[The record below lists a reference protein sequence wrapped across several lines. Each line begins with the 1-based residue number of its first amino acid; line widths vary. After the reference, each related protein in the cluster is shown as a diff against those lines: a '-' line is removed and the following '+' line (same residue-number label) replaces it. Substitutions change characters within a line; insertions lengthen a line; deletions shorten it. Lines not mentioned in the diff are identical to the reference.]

1 MARNIFSRKRY
12 RSMRIAMLA
21 ATFVA
26 VVFAIL
32 TFVTVEVAANAYIQK
47 SYLSEANKLAR
58 EREYA
63 AELQKYVNENELSSV
78 DVAELASWAQD
89 NRYLYVMIHKDD
101 KLLFETGKYEPPP
114 KQDDEDITDKNEGA
128 DPDNTNP
135 DDPTG
140 GDNTGDGQGTPD
152 GTNPDGT
159 DPDGTDPDGT
169 NPDGTN
175 PDGTDPEGG
184 AGDGTDTEGNGGT
197 GGENPDGTEDGKDPT
212 DENNPEQG
220 KDPDDENSSIGSGI
234 TVNMPS
240 REELMKYAQQK
251 GAHLISTSDG
261 SILVSMAD
269 FSEYLYYDLTNIAAI
284 ILAVIVLV
292 IVVLLYSHGVSRRI
306 SRIASDVAVVADGD
320 MDHTIRP
327 DGMDEIGRLSRDV
340 ESMRT
345 SMLENMAKEREL
357 MDANAELVTSMS
369 HDIRTPLTVLLGYL
383 NVMKLHSPD
392 EEMTSYINAS
402 EKTALRLKKMSDDM
416 FNYFLLFGG
425 GAADVE
431 LAEYD
436 AYTLFDQ
443 MLSEHVLLMR
453 EQGYEVELDIASF
466 AGGKITVTT
475 DANLL
480 KRIIENVIQ
489 NILKY
494 ADKGHPVLFSA
505 RKNGDLLD
513 LSITNT
519 VLVRPNAAE
528 SNHIGLKTCRKLS
541 SLIGA
546 TFTTEEAEGK
556 FTSRLEMPC
565 GEDSKK

>member
-1 MARNIFSRKRY
+1 
-12 RSMRIAMLA
+12 MRIAMLA

-32 TFVTVEVAANAYIQK
+32 TYVTVELSATAYIQK
-47 SYLSEANKLAR
+47 KYLSEENKLAR

-63 AELQKYVNENELSSV
+63 ADLQSYVDRNGLSSV

-114 KQDDEDITDKNEGA
+114 KPDDEDVTDKN
-128 DPDNTNP
+128 
-135 DDPTG
+135 DPTG
-140 GDNTGDGQGTPD
+140 PD
-152 GTNPDGT
+152 GPDGGT
-159 DPDGTDPDGT
+159 TDGTDPDGT
-169 NPDGTN
+169 NPGDETTPGVTDPDGGENN
-175 PDGTDPEGG
+175 PDGPT
-184 AGDGTDTEGNGGT
+184 GDGTDGNGGSNSET
-197 GGENPDGTEDGKDPT
+197 DPED
-212 DENNPEQG
+212 G

-240 REELMKYAQQK
+240 REELMKYAQEK

-292 IVVLLYSHGVSRRI
+292 IVVLLYSHSVSRRI
-306 SRIASDVAVVADGD
+306 SRIANDVAVVAEGD

-345 SMLENMAKEREL
+345 AMLENVAKEREL

-436 AYTLFDQ
+436 AHTLFDQ

-453 EQGYEVELDIASF
+453 EQGYEVELDIVGI
-466 AGGKITVTT
+466 AGNKVTVTT

-505 RKNGDLLD
+505 KKNGERLD
-513 LSITNT
+513 LSIVNT

-546 TFTTEEAEGK
+546 EFTTEESDGK
-556 FTSRLEMPC
+556 FISRLEMPYV
-565 GEDSKK
+565 EDVKE

>member
-1 MARNIFSRKRY
+1 
-12 RSMRIAMLA
+12 MRIAMLA

-32 TFVTVEVAANAYIQK
+32 TFVTVEVVANAYIQK
-47 SYLSEANKLAR
+47 TYLSEANKLAR

-63 AELQKYVNENELSSV
+63 AELQSYVDRNELSSV

-114 KQDDEDITDKNEGA
+114 KPDDEDVTDGN
-128 DPDNTNP
+128 
-135 DDPTG
+135 DPTDPEG
-140 GDNTGDGQGTPD
+140 GTTDGEGT
-152 GTNPDGT
+152 TDGT
-159 DPDGTDPDGT
+159 DPDGGES

-175 PDGTDPEGG
+175 PDGGETNPDGGEANPDGGEANPDDPT
-184 AGDGTDTEGNGGT
+184 GDGTDTEENGGSSGET
-197 GGENPDGTEDGKDPT
+197 KPEDGEN
-212 DENNPEQG
+212 
-220 KDPDDENSSIGSGI
+220 PDDENSSIGSGI

-240 REELMKYAQQK
+240 REELMKYAQEK

-292 IVVLLYSHGVSRRI
+292 IVVLLYSHGVTRRI
-306 SRIASDVAVVADGD
+306 SRIANDVAVVADGD

-345 SMLENMAKEREL
+345 AMLENVAKEREL

-425 GAADVE
+425 GAAEVE

-453 EQGYEVELDIASF
+453 EQGYEVELDIVSI
-466 AGGKITVTT
+466 AGGKTTVTT

-494 ADKGHPVLFSA
+494 ADKCHPVLFSA
-505 RKNGDLLD
+505 KKNGEKLD

-546 TFTTEEAEGK
+546 DFTTEESDGK
-556 FTSRLEMPC
+556 FISRLEMPY
-565 GEDSKK
+565 GEDVE

>member
-1 MARNIFSRKRY
+1 MAKNIFSRKRY

-32 TFVTVEVAANAYIQK
+32 TYVTVELSATAYIQK
-47 SYLSEANKLAR
+47 KYLSEENKLAR

-63 AELQKYVNENELSSV
+63 ADLQSYVDRNGLSSV

-114 KQDDEDITDKNEGA
+114 KPDDEDVTDKN
-128 DPDNTNP
+128 
-135 DDPTG
+135 DPTG
-140 GDNTGDGQGTPD
+140 PD
-152 GTNPDGT
+152 GPDGGT
-159 DPDGTDPDGT
+159 TDGTDPDGT
-169 NPDGTN
+169 NPGDETTPGVTDPDGGENN
-175 PDGTDPEGG
+175 PDGPT
-184 AGDGTDTEGNGGT
+184 GDGTDGNGGNGSET
-197 GGENPDGTEDGKDPT
+197 DPEDGKDP
-212 DENNPEQG
+212 DN
-220 KDPDDENSSIGSGI
+220 ENSSIGSGI

-240 REELMKYAQQK
+240 REELMKYAQEK

-292 IVVLLYSHGVSRRI
+292 IAVLLYSHSVSRRI
-306 SRIASDVAVVADGD
+306 SRIANDVAVVAEGD

-345 SMLENMAKEREL
+345 AMLENVAKEREL

-436 AYTLFDQ
+436 AHTLFDQ

-453 EQGYEVELDIASF
+453 EQGYEVELDIEGI
-466 AGGKITVTT
+466 AGNKVTVTT

-505 RKNGDLLD
+505 KKNGERLD
-513 LSITNT
+513 LSIVNT

-546 TFTTEEAEGK
+546 EFTTEESDGK
-556 FTSRLEMPC
+556 FISRLEMPYV
-565 GEDSKK
+565 EDVKE